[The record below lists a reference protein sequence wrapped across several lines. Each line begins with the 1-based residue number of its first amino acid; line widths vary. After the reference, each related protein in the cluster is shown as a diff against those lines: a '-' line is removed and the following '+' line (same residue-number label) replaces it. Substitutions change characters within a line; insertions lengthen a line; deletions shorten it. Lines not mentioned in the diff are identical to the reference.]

1 MDKNTDLQLFPGY
14 AIYGPSEILYGNT
27 LFAFDLDHTIIK
39 PTRGTFYKSV
49 GDWEFLA
56 GIDQFLRAIHK
67 ICTTDGVKGNIV
79 IFTNQGGIEAG
90 KVTLAEVMARIY
102 SVVTK
107 LGFPVLTFVALSEQY
122 RKPGPLLFHELI
134 YGYMPEFKHGY
145 YIGDASDIESDYSDT
160 DYRFA
165 LNCGLKYIDISRF
178 QTLILNDGI
187 IYSLDTFS
195 KLANGYSRFENLER
209 ALDSIVSVRVLPR
222 VNVRG
227 YITPGVVMQYPEDN
241 NKVLVITVGP
251 PGCGKTTYTSAL
263 ASRGWTIISRDTAA
277 KGGHATAAQCLS
289 VLKKTLTGM
298 GQKPCKIVMD
308 ATHPDVKS
316 REAFIKLAKKEGLR
330 VCVVIFNVPLDIA
343 KYINKV
349 RCINGGSYVPEIAFG
364 VFAKRYS
371 VPTVAEGIDE
381 IITISQ
387 IAQNFESLPDEY
399 LDLYL

>member
-1 MDKNTDLQLFPGY
+1 MDKNADLQLFPGY
-14 AIYGPSEILYGNT
+14 AIYGAPEVLYGNT

-39 PTRGTFYKSV
+39 PLKGTFYKSI
-49 GDWEFLA
+49 GDWEFLT
-56 GIDQFLRAIHK
+56 GMDQYLRAIHT
-67 ICTTDGVKGNIV
+67 IALEGIRGTIV

-134 YGYMPEFKHGY
+134 YGYMPEFSNGY
-145 YIGDASDIESDYSDT
+145 YIGDASDAESDYSDT

-165 LNCGLKYIDISRF
+165 LNCGLKYIDVSRF
-178 QTLILNDGI
+178 QAEIILQDGC
-187 IYSLDTFS
+187 IYSSSTYREPKVES
-195 KLANGYSRFENLER
+195 KFELLKQ
-209 ALDSIVSVRVLPR
+209 ALDSMVSVRNLPR

-227 YITPGVVMQYPEDN
+227 YITPGVVIQYPDDAN
-241 NKVLVITVGP
+241 RVLVITVGP
-251 PGCGKTTYTSAL
+251 PGCGKTTYTGVL

-277 KGGHATAAQCLS
+277 RGGHATAAQCLS
-289 VLKKTLTGM
+289 VLKKTLAGVE
-298 GQKPCKIVMD
+298 QKPCKIVMD
-308 ATHPDVKS
+308 ATHPDAKS
-316 REAFIKLAKKEGLR
+316 REAFIKLAKKEGLK

-371 VPTVAEGIDE
+371 VPTIAEGIDE
-381 IITISQ
+381 LITINQ